1 MKDDDEML
9 ENYDIESLNPRANPY
24 AKKLRK
30 SVTININIKVIE
42 YFKDM
47 ASASGIPYQT
57 LMNMYLEDC
66 MNEKK
71 KLKVSWD

>member
-9 ENYDIESLNPRANPY
+9 ENYDIESLNPRPNPY